1 MKNGYVLF
9 LNTLLEH
16 LLLKVSYYVFVDI
29 KLMRSNLVFHKC
41 WVRGRKRRLK
51 RCNKTDNRRRNIN
64 YALLS
69 QKKGQLSEWKIFIV
83 GVIKRGFFVLDFF
96 ISHLSVITFA
106 FYILYCCSLLLST
119 EFMAFYSLYILRYLH
134 LYFKVVK
141 EYVLAFQENLI
152 CIMYDPDN
160 LLLIVDIL
168 KLFFSDSFTKS
179 SNLRIYRFNVL

>member
-1 MKNGYVLF
+1 MG
-9 LNTLLEH
+9 E
-16 LLLKVSYYVFVDI
+16 
-29 KLMRSNLVFHKC
+29 
-41 WVRGRKRRLK
+41 RGRKRRLK

-69 QKKGQLSEWKIFIV
+69 KKKGQLSEWKIFIV

-134 LYFKVVK
+134 LYFMVVK

-160 LLLIVDIL
+160 LLLLVDIL
-168 KLFFSDSFTKS
+168 KLFFSDSF
-179 SNLRIYRFNVL
+179 IC

>member
-1 MKNGYVLF
+1 MRFDIHHTPQRFKYQYSNVITHVDIHVVVKTSILHFIENMKIFHSCFAF

-69 QKKGQLSEWKIFIV
+69 KKKGQLSERKIFIV
-83 GVIKRGFFVLDFF
+83 GVIK
-96 ISHLSVITFA
+96 
-106 FYILYCCSLLLST
+106 
-119 EFMAFYSLYILRYLH
+119 
-134 LYFKVVK
+134 K
-141 EYVLAFQENLI
+141 
-152 CIMYDPDN
+152 
-160 LLLIVDIL
+160 
-168 KLFFSDSFTKS
+168 
-179 SNLRIYRFNVL
+179 RIFCP

>member
-1 MKNGYVLF
+1 MRFHTYHTPQRFKYQYNNVITQVDIHVVVKNQHLTFHRKYENIPF
-9 LNTLLEH
+9 MFCFFEH
-16 LLLKVSYYVFVDI
+16 IIRTSSLKSLLLCFVDI

-119 EFMAFYSLYILRYLH
+119 EFMGFYSLYILRQSRNMSQLS
-134 LYFKVVK
+134 KK
-141 EYVLAFQENLI
+141 I
-152 CIMYDPDN
+152 
-160 LLLIVDIL
+160 
-168 KLFFSDSFTKS
+168 SFA
-179 SNLRIYRFNVL
+179 

>member
-1 MKNGYVLF
+1 MF
-9 LNTLLEH
+9 CFFEH
-16 LLLKVSYYVFVDI
+16 IIRTSSLKSLLLFFVDI

-69 QKKGQLSEWKIFIV
+69 KKKGQLSEWKIFIV

-96 ISHLSVITFA
+96 YITSKCY
-106 FYILYCCSLLLST
+106 YICLLHPLLL
-119 EFMAFYSLYILRYLH
+119 FFVAKHRIYGLLFFVH
-134 LYFKVVK
+134 FKVVK

-160 LLLIVDIL
+160 LLLLVEIL
-168 KLFFSDSFTKS
+168 KLFLSD
-179 SNLRIYRFNVL
+179 RFICYMNKQ

>member
-1 MKNGYVLF
+1 MFFFFQHIIRTSSLKS
-9 LNTLLEH
+9 
-16 LLLKVSYYVFVDI
+16 LLLCFVDI

-69 QKKGQLSEWKIFIV
+69 KKKGQLSEWKIFIV

-119 EFMAFYSLYILRYLH
+119 EFMGFYSLYILRHLH
-134 LYFKVVK
+134 LYF
-141 EYVLAFQENLI
+141 
-152 CIMYDPDN
+152 
-160 LLLIVDIL
+160 
-168 KLFFSDSFTKS
+168 
-179 SNLRIYRFNVL
+179 

>member
-1 MKNGYVLF
+1 MLWSKTSILHFIQNIKIFHSCFAF

-16 LLLKVSYYVFVDI
+16 LLVKVSYYVFVDI

-69 QKKGQLSEWKIFIV
+69 KKKGQLSEWKIFIV

-119 EFMAFYSLYILRYLH
+119 EFMGFYSLYILR
-134 LYFKVVK
+134 
-141 EYVLAFQENLI
+141 
-152 CIMYDPDN
+152 
-160 LLLIVDIL
+160 
-168 KLFFSDSFTKS
+168 
-179 SNLRIYRFNVL
+179 